1 VIWLDGLDV
10 PIVNLFRAS
19 FSEGNMA
26 MELTPG
32 PPQGDCEAR
41 YAGGLLPEGC
51 EVATRISSPL
61 LNYRYARTRESLATI
76 QRNGPIDPYHGV
88 KLRDANPL
96 TGDSVMPTLSAAIE
110 LWPSGFDSAP
120 YRSTDGRVFVVIEGR
135 GRSEIGDALVDW
147 GENDVVVAPRWALQ
161 RHHAQSEAV
170 IFSFSD
176 RAAQE
181 KLGLWRE
188 ERCVFRSRCRPKR
201 FLPCGRLRSA

>member
-1 VIWLDGLDV
+1 VV
-10 PIVNLFRAS
+10 A
-19 FSEGNMA
+19 
-26 MELTPG
+26 
-32 PPQGDCEAR
+32 EAR

-135 GRSEIGDALVDW
+135 GRSEIGDALFDW